1 MVEHYLAKV
10 GIRVRF
16 SVPAQYKIAPKG
28 AILYCAGKQ
37 EHGDALVRESKCR
50 SLITPQNGIV
60 IFLYTNIVMNAL
72 SWQCSE
78 HPVSVGTRCDS
89 KTPACFYSLRKR
101 VRKYVCRK
109 KHKGIVAKPTS

>member
-37 EHGDALVRESKCR
+37 ECRDALARESKRGHVTIDYSMKR
-50 SLITPQNGIV
+50 SCGML
-60 IFLYTNIVMNAL
+60 
-72 SWQCSE
+72 
-78 HPVSVGTRCDS
+78 
-89 KTPACFYSLRKR
+89 KRKS
-101 VRKYVCRK
+101 
-109 KHKGIVAKPTS
+109 PS